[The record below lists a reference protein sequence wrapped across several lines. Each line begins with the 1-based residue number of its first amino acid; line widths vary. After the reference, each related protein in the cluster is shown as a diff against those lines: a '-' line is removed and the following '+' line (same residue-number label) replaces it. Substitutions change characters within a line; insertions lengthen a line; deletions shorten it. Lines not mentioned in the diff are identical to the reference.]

1 MHDFICRM
9 AHISRRKNIRK
20 LWTQRRIAHYMVGA
34 THTLQVISMAPSGS
48 HDVDCLIIGGGPA
61 GLTAAI
67 YLARY
72 RRKAIVIDSRESR
85 AALIPET
92 HNYPGFPDGIAGPEL
107 LHALAQQ
114 AETYGISIIRDRIA
128 TLQKHGDGFVAV
140 RSGTEIRAPRVVLA
154 TGLVDNSPSL
164 PGLKQAIDD
173 GLVRYCPICDGFEA
187 SDLRI
192 CVLGSVDD
200 ACSKAIFLRTY
211 SKHVTLLSLDGKA
224 GCETACRDLS
234 DANVSFPAV
243 PVVAIERDRDGVSAR
258 LGDGSRKTFD
268 VIYPVLGCQVRSEL
282 GTALGARHNEV
293 GCLEVDPHQQTTV
306 KGLYAIGDVVSDL
319 HQIAVGTGHAAIAA
333 THLHNSLP
341 HNFR

>member
-1 MHDFICRM
+1 M
-9 AHISRRKNIRK
+9 S
-20 LWTQRRIAHYMVGA
+20 
-34 THTLQVISMAPSGS
+34 PSGS
-48 HDVDCLIIGGGPA
+48 HDIDCLIIGGGPA

-72 RRKAIVIDSRESR
+72 RRKAIVIDSRDSR

-107 LHALAQQ
+107 LHALAEQ
-114 AETYGISIIRDRIA
+114 AETYGISIVDDRVA
-128 TLQKHGDGFVAV
+128 VLRKEDGGFVAI
-140 RSGTEIRAPRVVLA
+140 RSGTEVRAKRVVLA

-211 SKHVTLLSLDGKA
+211 SKRVTLLTLDGKA
-224 GCETACRDLS
+224 GCETACQNLS
-234 DANVSFPAV
+234 DADVSFPAV
-243 PVVAIERDRDGVSAR
+243 PVVTVERDGDGVSAT

-282 GTALGARHNEV
+282 GTALGARHNKV